1 MLKMFSLS
9 AELGNLWCQEKTR
22 TSTTV
27 KGHRHLKPMQAGRVE
42 FSSATILL
50 RTPHLFFPLNDLETQ
65 VNHNKMTDNSPDPIM
80 SMFYWPGFGR
90 LDGLS
95 KKGVSN
101 VLSLYPSLRDK
112 EDDIS

>member
-1 MLKMFSLS
+1 VPSWAIFG
-9 AELGNLWCQEKTR
+9 AQEKTR

-50 RTPHLFFPLNDLETQ
+50 KTPHLFFRLNDLETQ
-65 VNHNKMTDNSPDPIM
+65 VNHNKMTDNYPDPII

-90 LDGLS
+90 WDWLC

-101 VLSLYPSLRDK
+101 VLSLFPDL
-112 EDDIS
+112 